1 MFDKKLIRGTQLIS
15 SIVKKHSLND
25 TNNLTNDR
33 NHSLKPTRISMN
45 YRNYSSNERA
55 QPSSYRKHLLN
66 GWIIHWMFVIIH
78 QIILIIQWM
87 IGKSWLKTGILLEW
101 MKVISMNVAF
111 WKLLPFGF
119 DCATT
124 LFNEWLHLV
133 LVIGNSL

>member
-33 NHSLKPTRISMN
+33 NHSLKPMRISMN

-66 GWIIHWMFVIIH
+66 G
-78 QIILIIQWM
+78 
-87 IGKSWLKTGILLEW
+87 
-101 MKVISMNVAF
+101 
-111 WKLLPFGF
+111 
-119 DCATT
+119 
-124 LFNEWLHLV
+124 
-133 LVIGNSL
+133 